1 MVVSGSSVV
10 YTVRSGDTLGAI
22 SNRFGVPV
30 DAIAQANSLSDPGS
44 IYVGQKLTIPG
55 ATTSDSVSA
64 TAANSDT
71 DAPQAS
77 SGAQSYTVQSGDTLG
92 GIASRFGRSAGALAD
107 ANSIG
112 DPNLLAVGQVL
123 QIP

>member
-1 MVVSGSSVV
+1 FKLLRDRPPYTPPPPAPAAVAGGSVVVSGSSVV

-64 TAANSDT
+64 TAASSDT
-71 DAPQAS
+71 DGSQAS

-92 GIASRFGRSAGALAD
+92 GI
-107 ANSIG
+107 
-112 DPNLLAVGQVL
+112 
-123 QIP
+123 